1 MVVTATVLDLL
12 IVSVDL
18 KTDLLRLAEVEWSTV
33 NLEDLTC
40 WDADCI
46 DREIEI
52 SVKLKIPVLDCRCWL
67 SNTVE

>member
-12 IVSVDL
+12 VVSVDL
-18 KTDLLRLAEVEWSTV
+18 ETDLLRLAEVEWSAL

-40 WDADCI
+40 WDADSI

-52 SVKLKIPVLDCRCWL
+52 SVKLKIPVLDCRCW
-67 SNTVE
+67 